1 MTYATVILLVQELG
15 KHKKN
20 TFSDC
25 KKIKQYKNL
34 QCNATMIFQNLLCVY
49 VYLCVCESLRNGF
62 FYESLPC
69 RPLATP

>member
-34 QCNATMIFQNLLCVY
+34 QCNATMIFQNLLCV
-49 VYLCVCESLRNGF
+49 CVCVSM
-62 FYESLPC
+62 C
-69 RPLATP
+69 V